1 MTAIR
6 PTAIRPFVDRPV
18 VDRDGA
24 LRVAIRQAAAWG
36 LASPRLLRHGM
47 NSLYACDDVVLRIG
61 AATAPAEVAHAL
73 VRWLRAAGVP
83 TVAPIDGL
91 AADIDGLA
99 ITGWRLVDVIDAPA
113 DWEAIGRAVR
123 IVHASPIEQVP
134 VRYPLPDPSS
144 FPWWDFDT
152 MIADVAGEVDAAA
165 LDGIRA
171 ALQRSAGWRD
181 RVADGAV
188 LNHGD
193 VHPGN
198 VVVSASGSLLIDWDL
213 MCVAN
218 PAWDHA
224 MLATHAQRWGGDPGV
239 RDRFTLGYGEPTVDP
254 CLAEELGEL
263 RNVAATLMRVK
274 AGRDDP
280 AAAAEAERRLRYW
293 RGEPHA
299 PTWRAQ

>member
-1 MTAIR
+1 MTSV
-6 PTAIRPFVDRPV
+6 RPFVDRPV

-24 LRVAIRQAAAWG
+24 QQVAIRQAADWG
-36 LASPRLLRHGM
+36 LPRPRLLRHGM
-47 NSLYACDDVVLRIG
+47 NSLFVCGAVVLRVG
-61 AATAPAEVAHAL
+61 AATAPADVSHAL
-73 VRWLRAAGVP
+73 VRWLRGAGVP

-91 AADIDGLA
+91 CADVDGLA
-99 ITGWRLVDVIDAPA
+99 ITGWERVDAVDAPI

-123 IVHASPIEQVP
+123 IVHDLPVDRVP
-134 VRYPLPDPSS
+134 TGYPLPVPTR

-152 MIADVAGEVDAAA
+152 MLADVAGEVDAPA
-165 LDGIRA
+165 LDGIRVELA
-171 ALQRSAGWRD
+171 RGTGWRE
-181 RVADGAV
+181 RVAEGAV

-198 VVVSASGSLLIDWDL
+198 VLVSADGSLLIDWDL

-224 MLATHAQRWGGDPGV
+224 MLTTYATRWGGDPGV
-239 RDRFTLGYGEPTVDP
+239 FDRFTTGYGEPAVDP
-254 CLAEELGEL
+254 EFAAMLGEL

-280 AAAAEAERRLRYW
+280 AAAVEAERRLRYW
-293 RGEPHA
+293 RGDPRA